1 MSSCWANVAF
11 RIKLVT
17 RVNCLSGKPKT
28 EVFHHHDDTTL
39 RPQISFELY
48 SWGDLS
54 CTTKQKF
61 HFNQIP
67 WKLIWNIKTLLIV
80 SLLIKQQHFE
90 TKQGWYYR
98 LLSTTRPSL
107 AKLKPFWLVNPGP
120 IGFQYN
126 CWVATFMCSVSK
138 MYGWVLE
145 SCNGQVAFGKVQL
158 GFIKKTN
165 KFNLAW
171 HWLMTWTWLVLQ

>member
-1 MSSCWANVAF
+1 MSNYWANVVF

-17 RVNCLSGKPKT
+17 RVNCLSGKPKKK
-28 EVFHHHDDTTL
+28 EVFHHDTTL

-80 SLLIKQQHFE
+80 SLLIKHQHIE
-90 TKQGWYYR
+90 TKQRLYFR
-98 LLSTTRPSL
+98 LLSKTRPSTT
-107 AKLKPFWLVNPGP
+107 KLKPFWLVNPGP

-126 CWVATFMCSVSK
+126 CRVAKFTCSVSK

-145 SCNGQVAFGKVQL
+145 S
-158 GFIKKTN
+158 
-165 KFNLAW
+165 
-171 HWLMTWTWLVLQ
+171 